1 MTWATSHK
9 YSEELASGAH
19 VALRIGD
26 RALANRLFS
35 EAAKAESE
43 AMAALDKSKTR
54 TLGITAVS
62 AVSLWF
68 KAQELEQAEQLALTS
83 ISGST
88 ISPFA
93 TEQLKQLLQAI
104 WNAQALKTAGV
115 SFLPGQ
121 VMVSVK
127 GGDVISGGAP
137 MDLVLEKVQT
147 VQALLYRTIEFVK
160 GLPHRLHGP
169 PTLEIQQ
176 ACRPWLLQA
185 PAGSYQFSV
194 AIQEPK
200 QLDFFK
206 DVKQADRIVQE
217 FISIVKASSEDPA
230 ELDFIVTEPDYKK
243 TFLKLSRNL
252 APTGRQFNQLE
263 IRKADEVRGILLG
276 PENRKSINRALRPK
290 APAQPTGGIAEQT
303 AAELTGILRAVDL
316 THDWLEVLTDSGLV
330 RVAGLSE
337 EVDDVIGPLVNR
349 PVIIRAQTG
358 KDGRLLFED
367 IESQE

>member
-9 YSEELASGAH
+9 HSEELASGAH
-19 VALRIGD
+19 VALRAGD
-26 RALANRLFS
+26 RASANRLFA

-68 KAQELEQAEQLALTS
+68 KAQELAQAERLALDT
-83 ISGST
+83 ISGAV
-88 ISPFA
+88 IPQFA
-93 TEQLKQLLQAI
+93 MEQLKQLLQSI

-137 MDLVLEKVQT
+137 MGLVLEKVQT
-147 VQALLYRTIEFVK
+147 VQAMLYRTIEHVK

-185 PAGSYQFSV
+185 PAGSYQFAV
-194 AIQEPK
+194 AIQEPA
-200 QLDFFK
+200 QLDFFE
-206 DVKQADRIVQE
+206 DVKQADRMVQE

-230 ELDFIVTEPDYKK
+230 ELDSMVTSPEYKK

-252 APTGRQFNQLE
+252 APTGRQFDQLE
-263 IRKADEVRGILLG
+263 IRKADEVRGVVLG
-276 PENRKSINRALRPK
+276 PENRKSINRALKPK
-290 APAQPTGGIAEQT
+290 APASQVAMVEQ
-303 AAELTGILRAVDL
+303 AAIELTGTLRAVDL

-330 RVAGLSE
+330 RIASVNE

-349 PVIIRAQTG
+349 PVIIRVRLG
-358 KDGRLLFED
+358 NDGRFLFED
-367 IESQE
+367 IENQE